1 MPETRQPLQEM
12 MCCVFGKRKKMRW
25 SSECPR
31 VVSHAFQEVGS
42 LVRPEGVN
50 TYTWSSRGGLF
61 GERRGRNLS
70 PRFFWLYSPLGL
82 HFLSIWRRSG

>member
-1 MPETRQPLQEM
+1 MPEIRQPLQEM

-42 LVRPEGVN
+42 LVRA
-50 TYTWSSRGGLF
+50 
-61 GERRGRNLS
+61 
-70 PRFFWLYSPLGL
+70 
-82 HFLSIWRRSG
+82 